1 MLAIAGP
8 TGLTFLREPMGIQG
22 VKKDKTFGIFF
33 FFKIQFFKIPRA
45 SPGTLASNIIS
56 KLSKSVY

>member
-1 MLAIAGP
+1 MLTIAGP
-8 TGLTFLREPMGIQG
+8 TGLTFLREPMGIHIQG

-45 SPGTLASNIIS
+45 SPGTLASNIIC
-56 KLSKSVY
+56 